1 MPQASFP
8 PLPGS
13 LPHYH
18 SGRASPER
26 YDNRYEQGF
35 SESFVTTLGK
45 TQLRPDP
52 ERLARRGHSTVGRY
66 NRSLTHA
73 RVRISDT
80 LHKKPCCMGPRL
92 SGTSEN
98 SYSTHSGE

>member
-13 LPHYH
+13 LPHYY

-52 ERLARRGHSTVGRY
+52 ECLPPRRGHNTGGYYRMNAAKHRTGTMRNFRELRY
-66 NRSLTHA
+66 GEVCRNHLLTFRA
-73 RVRISDT
+73 LR
-80 LHKKPCCMGPRL
+80 
-92 SGTSEN
+92 
-98 SYSTHSGE
+98 